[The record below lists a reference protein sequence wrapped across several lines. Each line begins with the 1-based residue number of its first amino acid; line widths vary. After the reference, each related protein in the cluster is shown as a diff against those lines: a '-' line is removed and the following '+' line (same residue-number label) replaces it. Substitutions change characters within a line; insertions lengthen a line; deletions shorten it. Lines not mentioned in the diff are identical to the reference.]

1 MRLAFKKLFESGP
14 DSAKT
19 SQHSAVIQEVE
30 SKTASAAEGDALW
43 QQGRDEDSALK
54 YEKVSCNFDSI
65 GQRNETL
72 RAQLET
78 NFERLQ
84 ALARTWQAVALE
96 RHPNLRRAIEED
108 GGPLVDLSPLR
119 LTPATVTA

>member
-1 MRLAFKKLFESGP
+1 MRKWQAALGEPLA
-14 DSAKT
+14 DD
-19 SQHSAVIQEVE
+19 
-30 SKTASAAEGDALW
+30 AA
-43 QQGRDEDSALK
+43 
-54 YEKVSCNFDSI
+54 
-65 GQRNETL
+65 L
-72 RAQLET
+72 RARLET